1 MRCVPL
7 VATALVL
14 MAGITPVA
22 ASATVVPQPCTRTVS
37 INDVT
42 EYEGDPLLHGQPTRP
57 NAFTFTVSTGGCSR
71 AGGVIYSILSTQTEP
86 EDHTRPTGILEWEA
100 GETAPKKINVYVQ
113 RDSQQEP
120 NEEFTVKACPGTGVH
135 VERSGLGTIL
145 NDDSFTLPSTPLWPN
160 YHCPQ

>member
-22 ASATVVPQPCTRTVS
+22 ASATVVPLCIRTVS
-37 INDVT
+37 VNDVT
-42 EYEGDPLLHGQPTRP
+42 EYEGDPQPHGQPTRP
-57 NAFTFTVSTGGCSR
+57 NAFTFTVSTGGCLR
-71 AGGVIYSILSTQTEP
+71 ASGVMYSVLSTQTEP
-86 EDHTRPTGILEWEA
+86 TDHTWPDGILTWEA
-100 GETAPKKINVYVQ
+100 GDDTPKKVNVSVLQ
-113 RDSQQEP
+113 DNLQES
-120 NEEFTVKACPGTGVH
+120 NEDFTLKACPGTGVD
-135 VERSGLGTIL
+135 VVRSGRGRIL